1 VTSWLAARRAS
12 DSFRSITLI
21 ILAVIVA
28 NGAFIFFGYESSP
41 IWWTASISS
50 RACAW
55 TCGIPTVDPNV
66 GFITQPL
73 GHLAAMDWLH
83 GHIPWWNYFE
93 GMGQPLA
100 GEMQAAALFPLVVL
114 FVFPAGLM
122 LFHLSLQIITGV
134 CTYFL
139 VRRLGVG
146 PTLATLAG
154 VLFALN
160 GTFAWIGNA
169 AINPVAFLPMLILG
183 IEIVL
188 DRTRH
193 DQRAGWTVMAIA
205 IALSIYAGFP
215 EMAYLDGLLAA
226 GWAITRIF
234 SLERPHRLVALRH
247 LGLGGLVGICLSA
260 PILVSFVDFVKDA
273 DIGAHAAHGLSIATT
288 PAHTLPLLVDPYLG
302 GALFGGSSATPNN
315 LLGYFTASVAVFAV
329 VGVVGP
335 RLRPLRWFLLGWVAA
350 VLAGVLN
357 FLEVRH
363 LWNLI
368 PEMGAV
374 GFARYIWPT
383 TEFAVI
389 VLAVLGLSDIV
400 EYTAQRTVAKW
411 AAGGV
416 FAVALAGVALV
427 SPLGGH
433 VRGSLIIAVSAMII
447 LPFVAL
453 AVLGYAL
460 SYVSGR
466 TFLIMAVAVMTC
478 ESMIFFALPTF
489 RSPSSITIATGS
501 IDYLEQHEGL
511 NRFVSLGVLTPNW
524 GTQYGLNE
532 INAVDLPLPTS
543 FTNYINSSLAP
554 SLGNPRLYT
563 LPFTVASED
572 ELAAHI
578 GNYESLGVEYLL
590 VPRKPLAPA
599 LLALGL
605 TPLVADAHSELF
617 RIPHAANFYSTALT
631 TCVVSNETVDHVS
644 VDCPSAT
651 TLTRLELSMT
661 GWSARVNGVATNITT
676 TNGLNQTIKVPAG
689 MSTVSYEFLPAHEDA
704 AGTLAVVAFFVMA
717 ATWLPF
723 TRRRRKNSPVTR
735 PDEGNADATSGDE
748 DDSPDSTLAV
758 VAEPIGSTMIP
769 ADRTSGDDGHTTL
782 LDSAAE

>member
-1 VTSWLAARRAS
+1 MASALKSWLAARRAS
-12 DSFRSITLI
+12 DTFRSVTLI

-28 NGAFIFFGYESSP
+28 NSAFIFFGYESSP
-41 IWWTASISS
+41 IWWTTSIAS
-50 RACAW
+50 RACSW

-66 GFITQPL
+66 GFITQPM

-100 GEMQAAALFPLVVL
+100 GEMQGAALFPLVVL
-114 FVFPAGLM
+114 FIFPAGLL
-122 LFHLSLQIITGV
+122 LFHLALQMITGV
-134 CTYFL
+134 CMYFL

-160 GTFAWIGNA
+160 GTYAWIGNA
-169 AINPVAFLPMLILG
+169 AVNPIAFLPMLILG

-188 DRTRH
+188 DRTRF

-215 EMAYLDGLLAA
+215 EMAYLDGLIAG

-234 SLERPHRLVALRH
+234 SLERPRRLLALGR
-247 LGLGGLVGICLSA
+247 LGLGGVVGMCLSA
-260 PILVSFVDFVKDA
+260 PILISFIDFVKDA

-288 PAHTLPLLVDPYLG
+288 PPHTLPILVDPYLG
-302 GALFGGSSATPNN
+302 GALFGGSSATPSN
-315 LLGYFTASVAVFAV
+315 LLGYFTASVAIFAV

-335 RLRPLRWFLLGWVAA
+335 RLRPLRWFLVGWVAA

-389 VLAVLGLSDIV
+389 ILAALGLSDIV
-400 EYTAQRTVAKW
+400 EYAAKRNVAKW
-411 AAGGV
+411 AAAGV
-416 FAVALAGVALV
+416 FVFAGAGVVLI

-433 VRGSLIIAVSAMII
+433 VRGSLVVAVSAMI
-447 LPFVAL
+447 LVPFVAV
-453 AVLGYAL
+453 AVVGYAL
-460 SYVSGR
+460 TYVTGR
-466 TFLIMAVAVMTC
+466 TFLIVAVAVMTC
-478 ESMIFFALPTF
+478 ESMIFFALPSF

-501 IDYLEQHEGL
+501 INYLEQHEGL

-543 FTNYINSSLAP
+543 FTNYISTGLAP
-554 SLGNPRLYT
+554 SLGNPRLFT
-563 LPFTVASED
+563 LPFTVNSED

-599 LLALGL
+599 LLELGL

-617 RIPHAANFYSTALT
+617 RIPHAASFYTTALT
-631 TCVVSNETVDHVS
+631 SCVVSNVTVDHAS

-651 TLTRLELSMT
+651 TLTRLELFMP
-661 GWSARVNGVATNITT
+661 GWTARVNGVATTITT
-676 TNGLNQTIKVPAG
+676 TNGLNQTINVPAG
-689 MSTVSYEFLPAHEDA
+689 LSTVTYDFLPPHEDA
-704 AGTLAVVAFFVMA
+704 AGALAAVAFVAMA
-717 ATWLPF
+717 ATWIPVS
-723 TRRRRKNSPVTR
+723 RRRRKR
-735 PDEGNADATSGDE
+735 PLVAHPDDDASDAMTSDDEEPPDATLATVTESTVPASNPE
-748 DDSPDSTLAV
+748 DV
-758 VAEPIGSTMIP
+758 VAEIIP
-769 ADRTSGDDGHTTL
+769 LVED
-782 LDSAAE
+782 